1 MYNHTPDKYL
11 CLFME
16 WTEWTEMNIFL
27 NASEMIQNDQEPVQI
42 DTDSTPA
49 IL

>member
-1 MYNHTPDKYL
+1 MYNHTPDKHL
-11 CLFME
+11 CLFM
-16 WTEWTEMNIFL
+16 EWTEMNIFL

-42 DTDSTPA
+42 DTDCTPA